1 MAIFGITPI
10 YLTTMNNALLVPTDF
25 SSNAKL
31 ALEYAMR
38 LAERFNWS
46 IHLFHTYFPVRNAL
60 AGADFI
66 DELQEANLLRKQ
78 ENMALIE
85 EEFKQRFPTVTL
97 TTACIE
103 GDLTKV
109 TLALIEETP
118 YRLLVMG
125 TKGAGKIKGAT
136 IGSNTFDLIQHSS
149 IGVLAI
155 PETEHSFKLENLGI
169 LTNFKES
176 EFALFRGF
184 INRLNVPMNLILL
197 HAFETKDLPAEA
209 DVDFWKSKFEHTLLN
224 EVNYSQEEVV
234 RRLDYNSPVPRCIER
249 MVKREDVDILLVSYN
264 HKSFFKQLFSKN
276 LTKSIAL
283 NPNVPTYFMRDR

>member
-1 MAIFGITPI
+1 MAIFGNTPI
-10 YLTTMNNALLVPTDF
+10 YQITMNNSLLVPTDF

-60 AGADFI
+60 AGTDFM
-66 DELQEANLLRKQ
+66 DELQEANLHRKK
-78 ENMALIE
+78 EDMMLIE
-85 EEFKQRFPTVTL
+85 EEFKQKFQTVQL

-109 TLALIEETP
+109 TLELIEETP

-125 TKGAGKIKGAT
+125 TKGAGMIKSAT
-136 IGSNTFDLIQHSS
+136 IGSNTFDLIQHSP

-155 PETEHSFKLENLGI
+155 PETERPFKLENLGI
-169 LTNFKES
+169 LTNFKEN

-184 INRLNVPMNLILL
+184 INRLGSPMNLFLL
-197 HAFETKDLPAEA
+197 HAFEVKDLPAEA

-224 EVNYSQEEVV
+224 EVRYSQEEVV

-249 MVKREDVDILLVSYN
+249 MVKREDVDILLASYN

-276 LTKSIAL
+276 LTKAIAL
-283 NPNVPTYFMRDR
+283 NPSIPTYFMRER